1 MLYNYCILFL
11 LFFIYSV
18 IGYIVE
24 VISVS
29 SLQKKLVLSRGFL
42 IGPYLPIFG
51 VGGLFMSVFLQ
62 KYRADILVLFVMS
75 MVSCLLI
82 EYIGSVVMEKIFN
95 LRWWDYSYQKF
106 NINGRI
112 CLKTGL
118 LFGVGGVIVV
128 KLVNPFLMSIISVIP
143 NIIVIVISIILA
155 IILLIDLTISN
166 YITLNLQIN
175 IDKYANKD
183 ATEEIKR
190 LVKEE
195 LKKHNILNKRLI
207 KSFPHVYKEQAYS
220 KIKSIIINYKK
231 KKKDN

>member
-62 KYRADILVLFVMS
+62 KYKADILVLFVMS

-207 KSFPHVYKEQAYS
+207 KSFPYVYKEQTYS

-231 KKKDN
+231 KKKNN